1 MKQNAIEYLKTG
13 DNYKIRNMKKE
24 EKKQV
29 RKLVWR
35 CFPVTEAWP
44 YFIFK
49 TPHVLVVEHEEK
61 IVGAVVLK
69 IFSMPKKKKGG
80 FVEYIFTDSKVRG
93 MGFGQR
99 LVEASLEYFE
109 KQEVDEIMT
118 QIKGDNTSSSK
129 NFSMRGFTVL
139 SPGQQVKRYG
149 FGIIPLWLSSMH
161 ILAKGQFLWV
171 RTKSEKKDKPWLQW
185 IGVLIA
191 NIIIFML
198 LPLREDTGVQFNLN
212 TFIGI
217 SLILTYFL
225 SIRYIFMKLT
235 ALILK
240 LRLRFRPI
248 EDWFGMS
255 LLLGLAGGLW
265 IPVPG
270 NLYPKEETWT
280 YRDISKKLGFTA
292 FMGAFIVLLST
303 WLIYLIPFMGLI
315 VIPNEFILWYNYGLA
330 TGAILSLLDIVFPF
344 FPLEVYNGKRIW
356 NLSKYIWMIL
366 TGFALWIFVITFFFF
381 F

>member
-149 FGIIPLWLSSMH
+149 FGIIPLWISSMH

-315 VIPNEFILWYNYGLA
+315 VIPN
-330 TGAILSLLDIVFPF
+330 
-344 FPLEVYNGKRIW
+344 
-356 NLSKYIWMIL
+356 
-366 TGFALWIFVITFFFF
+366 
-381 F
+381 